1 MSKSDSC
8 KLYAN
13 DKKKYI
19 YFELNILKYMYP
31 YLVYFEVF

>member
-19 YFELNILKYMYP
+19 YFTILF
-31 YLVYFEVF
+31 YFTLKCFEGSWC

>member
-1 MSKSDSC
+1 MSKSNSY

-19 YFELNILKYMYP
+19 YFELNILKY
-31 YLVYFEVF
+31 LVYVEVF

>member
-19 YFELNILKYMYP
+19 YFELNILKY
-31 YLVYFEVF
+31 LVYVEVF